1 MDMDWYSWLSKTGM
15 EPTLVYEYSLILSR
29 NELEE
34 VDLAHFNHEFLQS
47 MGICIAKHRL
57 EILKHAR
64 KVTTPSRARPISKI
78 LVAIKQTKRCL
89 AKYIPTFSRRED
101 AALVLVPRDIKC
113 KGSMAKRS
121 KSLVMSRQGRPLLK
135 KGKVASFSGPIV
147 HDRYKNKV
155 TNFSG
160 PIVHDRYQNY
170 ADDDD
175 ESCSISAVEESG
187 WDAMFRNLKPT

>member
-34 VDLAHFNHEFLQS
+34 SDIAHFNHEFLQS
-47 MGICIAKHRL
+47 MGISIAKHRL

-64 KVTTPSRARPISKI
+64 KVTTPSRARPISKL

-89 AKYIPTFSRRED
+89 AKYIHNFSQRED
-101 AALVLVPRDIKC
+101 SALVLVPRDLKC

-121 KSLVMSRQGRPLLK
+121 KSLVMSRQGRSLLK
-135 KGKVASFSGPIV
+135 KGKVTSFSGPIV
-147 HDRYKNKV
+147 HDHYK
-155 TNFSG
+155 
-160 PIVHDRYQNY
+160 HY
-170 ADDDD
+170 ADHDDG
-175 ESCSISAVEESG
+175 SCSLSGVEETG
-187 WDAMFRNLKPT
+187 WDTMFRNLKPN